1 MTPAPTLQ
9 ELIEAVRADAP
20 GPDPLLQLTQAST
33 LVGQLEEVSDA
44 VLGHFVDQCRRAGH
58 SWTHISE
65 ALGVS
70 RQAAHKRFTG
80 PGPAG
85 APNWERFTPR
95 ARAALQGAA
104 EEAAALG
111 HGFVGTEHLLLALF
125 SPPEAL
131 AAHVLAEAGI
141 THEACRAEVR
151 DLIGEVSIP
160 PGPAGERPY
169 TARALEV
176 LRGAVE
182 EALALG
188 HNYIGTEH
196 LLLALFRDP
205 SSAAARALA
214 RLGATREDV
223 VARVTTRLS
232 AITGGKG
239 GSQTPGR

>member
-1 MTPAPTLQ
+1 MTPAPSLQ
-9 ELIEAVRADAP
+9 DLIDAVRADAAAP
-20 GPDPLLQLTQAST
+20 EPLLQLTQASAM
-33 LVGQLEEVSDA
+33 VGQLEEVGDA

-58 SWTHISE
+58 SWTQISE

-85 APNWERFTPR
+85 APSWERFTPR
-95 ARAALQGAA
+95 ARAAVQGAA
-104 EEAAALG
+104 DEAAALG

-125 SPPEAL
+125 APPEAL
-131 AAHVLAEAGI
+131 GAQVLAEAGL
-141 THEACRAEVR
+141 THEKCRAELR
-151 DLIGEVSIP
+151 KLIGEVPVP

-169 TARALEV
+169 TARALEA

-188 HNYIGTEH
+188 HNYVGTEH

-205 SSAAARALA
+205 SSVAAQALA
-214 RLGATREDV
+214 GLGATRADL

-232 AITGGKG
+232 AITARKAGA
-239 GSQTPGR
+239 